1 MRKFFENIGSKILFF
16 LNYIGSLTLLTFSS
30 LKKMFKIKKKSDV
43 LKYIYEIGAESFPL
57 VGIIAFFTGMVLVM
71 ETAHTLKKFGAE
83 MYSGGLVSISM
94 IRELGPVLVAL
105 IVAGRVGASIAAE
118 IGVMKITE
126 QIDAL
131 KVMAVDP
138 VSYLVSPK
146 VFAGLVSLPSL
157 FILSFFISIIGGFF
171 VGVFMVGISSGVFL
185 YQSFKYIGIKDLI
198 VGLIKVIVFSI
209 IIVNVSSYEGL
220 NAYGGAEGV
229 GNAST
234 NAVVSSFF
242 LIILSNLIITGLF
255 YFV

>member
-1 MRKFFENIGSKILFF
+1 MRKFLENIGSKILFF

-30 LKKMFKIKKKSDV
+30 LKKMFKIKKKSEI
-43 LKYIYEIGAESFPL
+43 LKYIYEIGTESFPL

-71 ETAHTLKKFGAE
+71 ETAHALKKFGAE

-131 KVMAVDP
+131 EVMAVDP
-138 VSYLVSPK
+138 ISYLVSPK
-146 VFAGLVSLPSL
+146 VVAGIISLPSL

-171 VGVFMVGISSGVFL
+171 VGVFMIGISSGVFL

-209 IIVNVSSYEGL
+209 IIVNASSHEGL
-220 NAYGGAEGV
+220 KTYGGAEGV

-234 NAVVSSFF
+234 NAVVISFF
-242 LIILSNLIITGLF
+242 LIILSNLILTGIF